1 MGVPERFTLF
11 DLRVCVDG
19 AEVTYYNVQLG
30 EGLEFLDKQYGL
42 VAPTISLCF
51 PLSAAVA
58 VLRAP
63 STQPEHTTLG
73 GLRTGDVVRSV
84 LPDGSL
90 GWAPVIGHI
99 HRDAAT
105 PSPFLALHTAA
116 GATLRLSP
124 LHFLPVAPGDAACT
138 GGYASAVWVAAG
150 AVAVGDGVWVVEDSA
165 SPPAPALRCSPVT
178 SITPFSERG
187 LSHPITA
194 SLSILVDGVAAH
206 TFSLSPATYAP
217 ATHARAPW
225 LLPLSAALVTAPLRA
240 AHAALTPIALLL
252 PRGALAAALDALA
265 TVPVPL
271 ALERLG
277 PALPL
282 LLAHPATTL
291 LLSALPAAA
300 AAALLAGVCA
310 LAQRC
315 AGGAASAS
323 VRQRRPA

>member
-1 MGVPERFTLF
+1 MVVRDAASG
-11 DLRVCVDG
+11 
-19 AEVTYYNVQLG
+19 
-30 EGLEFLDKQYGL
+30 K
-42 VAPTISLCF
+42 PT
-51 PLSAAVA
+51 
-58 VLRAP
+58 R
-63 STQPEHTTLG
+63 TTLRD
-73 GLRTGDVVRSV
+73 LHTGDVVRSV

-90 GWAPVIGHI
+90 GWSPVVGTSHYS
-99 HRDAAT
+99 RDA
-105 PSPFLALHTAA
+105 PSRYLALRTAA

-124 LHFLPVAPGDAACT
+124 LHFLPVGAGDAACT
-138 GGYASAVWVAAG
+138 GGYGAATWTAAEAVR
-150 AVAVGDGVWVVEDSA
+150 VGDGLWVVSEEGEGSA
-165 SPPAPALRCSPVT
+165 GVASRAAPALRCSPVT